1 MNLWHSLS
9 GAVWVTLTSAD
20 PEQALAVINA
30 TGIDISRVQKRDRLT
45 WRFLVQRRHLPAL
58 RSLVAKRGDGLMV
71 TQKVGVYWDLRIFL
85 RRPVLVG
92 LLLVLTVA
100 TLYLPSRILFVQVEG
115 NQQISENQIR
125 SAAEACGIGFGA
137 SRRTIRSEKVK
148 NVLLQQLPQ
157 LQWVGV
163 NTVGCVATISVRERA
178 VSEAEDIPIF
188 VSHIV
193 AARDGFL
200 LSGTVVS
207 GNALFQVGEN
217 VKKGQVLISGY
228 TDCGI
233 CIQATR
239 AQGEIMAQT
248 NRKMT
253 VVTPENYRYRRGE
266 GAIKQHFS
274 LLIGKK
280 RINLWKDSGISDAT
294 CDRIYREN
302 YVTLPGGFQLPIALC
317 VDTVLSAPLETGTV
331 SEPEGRKIL
340 TAGASR
346 HLLGEMVAGSIL
358 DAREEI
364 RAQNGIYRLTGSYVC
379 TEMIGR
385 EQQEQI
391 GEANGKNN

>member
-1 MNLWHSLS
+1 MNPWHSLS

-20 PEQALAVINA
+20 PEQALAAINA
-30 TGIDISRVQKRDRLT
+30 AGIDISRVQKRDSLT
-45 WRFLVQRRHLPAL
+45 WRFLVQRQKLPAL
-58 RSLVAKRGDGLMV
+58 RQLAAKRGDGLTA
-71 TQKVGVYWDLRIFL
+71 TQKVGVYWDLLTFL
-85 RRPVLVG
+85 RRPVLAW

-100 TLYLPSRILFVQVEG
+100 TLYLPSRILFVRVEG

-137 SRRTIRSEKVK
+137 SRRGIRSEKVK
-148 NVLLQQLPQ
+148 NALLQQLPQ

-163 NTVGCVATISVRERA
+163 NTAGCVATISVRERA
-178 VSEAEDIPIF
+178 EPEAAESHCSVSR
-188 VSHIV
+188 IV
-193 AARDGFL
+193 AARDGFV

-207 GNALFQVGEN
+207 GNGLFQVGEN

-228 TDCGI
+228 TDCGF

-248 NRKMT
+248 NHKMA
-253 VVTPENYRYRRGE
+253 VVTPEDYRYRRDD
-266 GAIKQHFS
+266 GAGKRHFS

-317 VDTVLSAPLETGTV
+317 VDTVRDDPLETGTIL
-331 SEPEGRKIL
+331 EPESWEIL
-340 TAGASR
+340 AAGARR

-364 RAQNGIYRLTGSYVC
+364 RVQDGIYRLTGSYVC